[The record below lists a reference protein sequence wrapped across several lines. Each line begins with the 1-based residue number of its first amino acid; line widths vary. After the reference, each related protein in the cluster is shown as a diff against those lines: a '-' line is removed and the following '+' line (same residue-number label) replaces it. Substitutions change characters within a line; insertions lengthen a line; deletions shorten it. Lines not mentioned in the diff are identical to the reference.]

1 MPQIND
7 FAVHDF
13 ANPSGDAAL
22 RLRLGAPA
30 ARRPYLGLRSG
41 SGMPLP
47 RFFREMQACG
57 QIYPAHLL
65 HINKTVAG
73 PSLLL
78 LSFLFGLPVV
88 GLQMINHHLS
98 ASHFPSQGH
107 QHRLGAGPLG

>member
-1 MPQIND
+1 M
-7 FAVHDF
+7 H
-13 ANPSGDAAL
+13 
-22 RLRLGAPA
+22 PA
-30 ARRPYLGLRSG
+30 ETPI
-41 SGMPLP
+41 P

-57 QIYPAHLL
+57 EIYPAHLL

-107 QHRLGAGPLG
+107 QHRLGAGPLGESIEAFSKAILACSSIPIPCRA